1 MKKWQQLPKW
11 FKDTMQI
18 IVPMVI
24 LLILYDLLAPQF
36 THQPYSITTLVAFP
50 FQVIIGFAL
59 VAFYNY
65 YKLKSIAKQQA
76 QKAEAERIERVK
88 KEQQKRQHEENSQRN
103 RAVKQKRQ
111 Q

>member
-36 THQPYSITTLVAFP
+36 THQPI
-50 FQVIIGFAL
+50 
-59 VAFYNY
+59 
-65 YKLKSIAKQQA
+65 
-76 QKAEAERIERVK
+76 R
-88 KEQQKRQHEENSQRN
+88 
-103 RAVKQKRQ
+103 
-111 Q
+111 